1 MPSLVWTRQAQLDLA
16 RLYAFLAPKSKSAA
30 NRAVRTIQRDLKI
43 LENHPEIGRPVPE
56 LLPEYR
62 ERIIEF
68 GHGGYVA
75 LYYYDGT
82 KVLILE
88 IRHGREAGY

>member
-16 RLYAFLAPKSKSAA
+16 RLYSFLAPKSKSAA

-62 ERIIEF
+62 EWFIEF

-75 LYYYDGT
+75 LYYYNNSQ
-82 KVLILE
+82 VFILE
-88 IRHGREAGY
+88 LSHGREAGY